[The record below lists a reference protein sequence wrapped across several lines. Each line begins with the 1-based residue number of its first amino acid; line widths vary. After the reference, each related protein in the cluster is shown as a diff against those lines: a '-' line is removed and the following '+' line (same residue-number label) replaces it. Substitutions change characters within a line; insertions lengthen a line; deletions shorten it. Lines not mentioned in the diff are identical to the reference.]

1 MIDFQHIPG
10 YIWDVADDLLRDDR
24 KQSQYPDVILPLT
37 DLARIDCVLA
47 PIRKDVL
54 KKATPEGDPDTW
66 INESVTVGYE
76 IKRSTLTRPLG
87 KIEAEIPGMAR
98 RLMG

>member
-10 YIWDVADDLLRDDR
+10 CIWNVADDLLRDDR
-24 KQSQYPDVILPLT
+24 KQSQYPDVILPLRGLT
-37 DLARIDCVLA
+37 RIDCVLA
-47 PIRKDVL
+47 PVREDVL
-54 KKATPEGDPDTW
+54 KKATPESDPDTR
-66 INESVTVGYE
+66 INEAITVGYE